1 MRQTIHLILL
11 CAVLVLTVGC
21 TGNCT
26 SGRGSEADSIY
37 TWENIRQSM
46 MEHPEHAFG
55 LIDTAEMRGQAD
67 VNHANWMRAQIYYES
82 PKAEDLDKARD
93 LCLNVSN

>member
-1 MRQTIHLILL
+1 
-11 CAVLVLTVGC
+11 
-21 TGNCT
+21 
-26 SGRGSEADSIY
+26 
-37 TWENIRQSM
+37 M